1 MQTYTVILKHS
12 HETGLYP
19 EVHADFACFGA
30 ETLEFCVMEGEG
42 DTEPE
47 PVAQF
52 RAAEVIGYFMD
63 NTKEDTK

>member
-1 MQTYTVILKHS
+1 MNTYTVILKHS

-30 ETLEFCVMEGEG
+30 ETLEFCVTEDEG
-42 DTEPE
+42 DTE

-52 RAAEVIGYFMD
+52 RTAEVIGYFAD
-63 NTKEDTK
+63 NKKEDTK